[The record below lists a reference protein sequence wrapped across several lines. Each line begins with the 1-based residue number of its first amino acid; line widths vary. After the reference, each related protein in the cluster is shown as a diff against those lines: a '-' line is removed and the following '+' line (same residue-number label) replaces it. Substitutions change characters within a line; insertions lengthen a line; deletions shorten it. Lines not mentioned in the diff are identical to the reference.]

1 MTNPYTYAFT
11 VTGLKVRDQVNA
23 DGETLPNA
31 VVQTYW
37 KITASDSDGDT
48 DEYSGATPFTA
59 ENVPA
64 GSFTAFEDLT
74 EANVISW
81 IQARIDG
88 DPTYAQHIKEH
99 FDKRFDEVKGN
110 LRDATMP
117 WAPDVTPDPDALAA
131 EAEAEADPSDDTY
144 SANT

>member
-11 VTGLKVRDQVNA
+11 ITGLKVRDQVNA
-23 DGETLPNA
+23 DGETLPSA

-37 KITASDSDGDT
+37 KIIATDSDGDT

-110 LRDATMP
+110 LRTVDMP
-117 WAPDVTPDPDALAA
+117 WAEEVTPPLPADAP
-131 EAEAEADPSDDTY
+131 EVEPEDDTY